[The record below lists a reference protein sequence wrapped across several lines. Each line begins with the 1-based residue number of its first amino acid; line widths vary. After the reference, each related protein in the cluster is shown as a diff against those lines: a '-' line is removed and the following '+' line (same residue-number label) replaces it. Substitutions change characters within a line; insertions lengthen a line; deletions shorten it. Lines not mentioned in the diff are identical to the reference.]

1 MKIAHDFHMHTSLSL
16 CAEKTAN
23 VKEYV
28 ESAKKAGFEKL
39 GFANH
44 FWDAAIPGAN
54 DFYVPQHY
62 DHVESMKPEIE
73 EAKKS
78 GLTLYFGCECEY
90 DPYRH
95 GVACTPEVAEKFEFM
110 IVPNSHTHMMMPK
123 DYYHPYEKHA
133 EFMVN
138 AYEEILNSEVAK
150 YITGMAHPFE
160 AVACPY
166 DRAILI
172 GLIKEDVFKR
182 LFTLQAEKGIAF
194 EINLSCLDQKK
205 PDEFAVS
212 DRFKM
217 FKTAKDCGCQ
227 FIFGTDIHSSAKYA
241 AGVADAA
248 MKGANLVAE
257 MLGLRE
263 EDIIEIAR

>member
-1 MKIAHDFHMHTSLSL
+1 MQIRHDFHMHTALSL
-16 CAEKTAN
+16 CAERSAS
-23 VKEYV
+23 VAEYV
-28 ESAKKAGFEKL
+28 EAAKKAGFEKL

-54 DFYVPQHY
+54 DFYVPQTY
-62 DHVESMKPEIE
+62 DHVASMKPEIE

-78 GLTLYFGCECEY
+78 GLTIYFGCECEY

-95 GVACTPEVAEKFEFM
+95 GVACTPEVAERFEFM

-133 EFMVN
+133 DFMTA
-138 AYEEILNSEVAK
+138 AYEEILQSEVAK

-166 DRAILI
+166 DREILI
-172 GLIKEDVFKR
+172 GLTKEDDFKR
-182 LFTLQAEKGIAF
+182 LFTMQAEKGIAF
-194 EINLSCLDQKK
+194 EINLSCLVKK
-205 PDEFAVS
+205 PPEELMES
-212 DRFKM
+212 PRFKM
-217 FKTAKDCGCQ
+217 FRTAKECGCK
-227 FIFGTDIHSSAKYA
+227 FIFGTDIHSSARYA
-241 AGVADAA
+241 AGVAEEAI
-248 MKGANLVAE
+248 KGANLVAG
-257 MLGLRE
+257 MLELKE